1 MLLPPVLRR
10 HSHTTAK
17 HAAVNSQSL
26 PSSFSLGKEAT
37 VPPAFTR
44 HSRFRYVPRT
54 DTSNGQKAPRAAG
67 NTAVSPQRAQPPR
80 CPHSFPLPAAP
91 RPRAGHSRQP
101 EGQGRAG
108 QGRAAPEASA
118 PGRGVGRASSRPTL
132 TFSCNFRTSTAC
144 CCCASS
150 APCSRRRRQAWPR
163 AASLAAMPRARP
175 RPARRA
181 PQRGDRP
188 AVGRREHRAGAA
200 AAAAAAG
207 RSVELAVVPRLLR
220 LPGELYTS
228 GS

>member
-1 MLLPPVLRR
+1 LLLPPVLRR

-91 RPRAGHSRQP
+91 RPRAGHSRQR

-108 QGRAAPEASA
+108 QGPS
-118 PGRGVGRASSRPTL
+118 SSRGLGSGPWGGPRLLPPSPHLLLQLPHQHRLLLLRLLRSVQPTPQAGL
-132 TFSCNFRTSTAC
+132 
-144 CCCASS
+144 
-150 APCSRRRRQAWPR
+150 APRRLPRRHA
-163 AASLAAMPRARP
+163 P
-175 RPARRA
+175 RPAPPRPPSSAARR
-181 PQRGDRP
+181 
-188 AVGRREHRAGAA
+188 
-200 AAAAAAG
+200 
-207 RSVELAVVPRLLR
+207 
-220 LPGELYTS
+220 
-228 GS
+228 

>member
-1 MLLPPVLRR
+1 MSDGGEGVTMAKKPQCLLRSHGTAVSVTSPEPTLPTGKGLRGPPG
-10 HSHTTAK
+10 T
-17 HAAVNSQSL
+17 
-26 PSSFSLGKEAT
+26 
-37 VPPAFTR
+37 PPF
-44 HSRFRYVPRT
+44 PR
-54 DTSNGQKAPRAAG
+54 SALSPRAAR
-67 NTAVSPQRAQPPR
+67 TA
-80 CPHSFPLPAAP
+80 FPFRP
-91 RPRAGHSRQP
+91 RPDPARGTPGSGR
-101 EGQGRAG
+101 GRAG
-108 QGRAAPEASA
+108 PGRGRAAPEASA
-118 PGRGVGRASSRPTL
+118 PGRGVGRASSRPPL
-132 TFSCNFRTSTAC
+132 TFSCSFRTSTAC